1 MKEILI
7 KLIQFYRKHISPQL
21 PDMCRY
27 YPTCSQYA
35 IEALEIHGAFKGSLL
50 TVARLLRCN
59 ILFPGG
65 YDPGPSQ
72 EGQKIQ
78 PEDSQIMDAIYE
90 ILGIP
95 FGYVL
100 RFIFEAVNNYG
111 LALILFTLFA
121 RLLMIPTSIYQ
132 TKGTVKTQ
140 RLQPKIRR
148 INAKYK
154 GDQKKIQE
162 ETQALYQ
169 REGHNPMNIGCLP
182 LAIQFVIIFGLIG
195 VIYHPLK
202 WALAL
207 DETTINSLTE
217 IAKTLPDYNAK
228 TDLRTIELFV
238 INHINEISPLALSKG
253 MSAGIIER
261 IASFNFTFL
270 GIPLGKIPSIK
281 EPGALWA
288 VPILSGVTSLGTSLF
303 TMLQQ
308 RKSNPEMAKNPTM
321 GCMTFGMP
329 LFSLYFTFQFPA
341 GIGIYWIASN
351 VFALIQTVVLSFT
364 HSPKKMIAKAMVD
377 ETVERRSR
385 EENLKRARAQKK
397 EEK

>member
-1 MKEILI
+1 ME
-7 KLIQFYRKHISPQL
+7 
-21 PDMCRY
+21 
-27 YPTCSQYA
+27 
-35 IEALEIHGAFKGSLL
+35 
-50 TVARLLRCN
+50 
-59 ILFPGG
+59 
-65 YDPGPSQ
+65 
-72 EGQKIQ
+72 
-78 PEDSQIMDAIYE
+78 AIYE

-100 RFIFEAVNNYG
+100 RFIFEAVDNYG

-169 REGHNPMNIGCLP
+169 REGHNPMNMGCLP
-182 LAIQFVIIFGLIG
+182 LGIQFVIIFGLIG

-202 WALAL
+202 WALAIP
-207 DETTINSLTE
+207 DTTIASLTE
-217 IAKTLPDYNAK
+217 IAKELAEYNAK
-228 TDLRTIELFV
+228 TDQRTVELFV
-238 INHINEISPLALSKG
+238 INHINEIRQLALEKG
-253 MSAGIIER
+253 ISQSVIDSI
-261 IASFNFTFL
+261 SNFNFTFL
-270 GIPLGKIPSIK
+270 RIPLGKIPSIK
-281 EPGALWA
+281 EPGKLWA
-288 VPILSGVTSLGTSLF
+288 VPILSGITSLGTSLF
-303 TMLQQ
+303 SMLQQ
-308 RKSNPEMAKNPTM
+308 RKTNPEIAKNPSM

-385 EENLKRARAQKK
+385 EENLKRALAHKK

>member
-1 MKEILI
+1 
-7 KLIQFYRKHISPQL
+7 
-21 PDMCRY
+21 
-27 YPTCSQYA
+27 
-35 IEALEIHGAFKGSLL
+35 
-50 TVARLLRCN
+50 
-59 ILFPGG
+59 
-65 YDPGPSQ
+65 
-72 EGQKIQ
+72 
-78 PEDSQIMDAIYE
+78 MDAIYE

-100 RFIFEAVNNYG
+100 RFIFEAVDNYG

-169 REGHNPMNIGCLP
+169 REGHNPMNMGCLP
-182 LAIQFVIIFGLIG
+182 LAIQFIIIFGLIG

-202 WALAL
+202 WALAI

-217 IAKTLPDYNAK
+217 IAKTLPGYNAK

-238 INHINEISPLALSKG
+238 INHIDTISPLALSKG
-253 MSAGIIER
+253 IGAGVIDS
-261 IASFNFTFL
+261 IANFNFTFL

-281 EPGALWA
+281 EPGILWV
-288 VPILSGVTSLGTSLF
+288 VPILSGLTSLATSLF
-303 TMLQQ
+303 SMLQQ
-308 RKSNPEMAKNPTM
+308 RKNNPEMAKNPTM

-329 LFSLYFTFQFPA
+329 LFSIYFTFQFPA

-351 VFALIQTVVLSFT
+351 VFALIQTVILSFT

-385 EENLKRARAQKK
+385 EENLKRALAQKK

>member
-1 MKEILI
+1 
-7 KLIQFYRKHISPQL
+7 
-21 PDMCRY
+21 
-27 YPTCSQYA
+27 
-35 IEALEIHGAFKGSLL
+35 
-50 TVARLLRCN
+50 
-59 ILFPGG
+59 
-65 YDPGPSQ
+65 
-72 EGQKIQ
+72 
-78 PEDSQIMDAIYE
+78 MDAIYTT
-90 ILGIP
+90 LGIP

-169 REGHNPMNIGCLP
+169 REGHNPMNMGCLP
-182 LAIQFVIIFGLIG
+182 LAIQFIIIFGLIG

-202 WALAL
+202 WALAI
-207 DETTINSLTE
+207 DDTTINSLTE
-217 IAKTLPDYNAK
+217 IAKGLAEYNAK
-228 TDLRTIELFV
+228 TGKQTIELFV
-238 INHINEISPLALSKG
+238 INHINEIRPIALSKG
-253 MSAGIIER
+253 ICSGVIDS
-261 IASFNFTFL
+261 IANFNFTFL
-270 GIPLGKIPSIK
+270 GIPLGEIPSIK
-281 EPGALWA
+281 EPGILW
-288 VPILSGVTSLGTSLF
+288 VIPILSGLTSLATSLF
-303 TMLQQ
+303 SMLQQ
-308 RKSNPEMAKNPTM
+308 RKNNPEMAKNPTM

-351 VFALIQTVVLSFT
+351 VFALIQTVILSFT

-385 EENLKRARAQKK
+385 EENLKRALAQKK

>member
-1 MKEILI
+1 
-7 KLIQFYRKHISPQL
+7 
-21 PDMCRY
+21 
-27 YPTCSQYA
+27 
-35 IEALEIHGAFKGSLL
+35 
-50 TVARLLRCN
+50 
-59 ILFPGG
+59 
-65 YDPGPSQ
+65 
-72 EGQKIQ
+72 
-78 PEDSQIMDAIYE
+78 MDAIYE

-154 GDQKKIQE
+154 GAQKKIQE

-169 REGHNPMNIGCLP
+169 REGHNPMNMGCLP

-217 IAKTLPDYNAK
+217 IAK
-228 TDLRTIELFV
+228 
-238 INHINEISPLALSKG
+238 G

-281 EPGALWA
+281 EPGILWI

-308 RKSNPEMAKNPTM
+308 RKNNPEMAKNPTM

-364 HSPKKMIAKAMVD
+364 HIPKKMIAKAMVD

>member
-1 MKEILI
+1 
-7 KLIQFYRKHISPQL
+7 
-21 PDMCRY
+21 
-27 YPTCSQYA
+27 
-35 IEALEIHGAFKGSLL
+35 
-50 TVARLLRCN
+50 
-59 ILFPGG
+59 
-65 YDPGPSQ
+65 
-72 EGQKIQ
+72 
-78 PEDSQIMDAIYE
+78 MDAIYE

-169 REGHNPMNIGCLP
+169 REGHNPMNMGCLP

-261 IASFNFTFL
+261 ISSFNFTFL

-288 VPILSGVTSLGTSLF
+288 VPILSGVTSLGPSLF
-303 TMLQQ
+303 TVLQQ

-377 ETVERRSR
+377 ETGERRSR

>member
-1 MKEILI
+1 
-7 KLIQFYRKHISPQL
+7 
-21 PDMCRY
+21 
-27 YPTCSQYA
+27 
-35 IEALEIHGAFKGSLL
+35 
-50 TVARLLRCN
+50 
-59 ILFPGG
+59 
-65 YDPGPSQ
+65 
-72 EGQKIQ
+72 
-78 PEDSQIMDAIYE
+78 MDAIYE

-100 RFIFEAVNNYG
+100 RFIFEAVDNYG

-169 REGHNPMNIGCLP
+169 REGHNPMNMGCLP
-182 LAIQFVIIFGLIG
+182 LAIQFIIIFGLIG

-202 WALAL
+202 WALAI

-217 IAKTLPDYNAK
+217 IAKTLPGYNAK

-238 INHINEISPLALSKG
+238 INHIDTIRPLALSKG
-253 MSAGIIER
+253 IGAGVIDS
-261 IASFNFTFL
+261 IANFNFTFL

-281 EPGALWA
+281 EPGILWV
-288 VPILSGVTSLGTSLF
+288 VPILSGLTSLATSLF
-303 TMLQQ
+303 SMLQQ
-308 RKSNPEMAKNPTM
+308 RKNNPEMAKNPTM

-329 LFSLYFTFQFPA
+329 LFSIYFTFQFPA

-351 VFALIQTVVLSFT
+351 VFALIQTVILSFT

-385 EENLKRARAQKK
+385 KRISSAHLRRKK
-397 EEK
+397 KKNKFSRWWKQRC

>member
-1 MKEILI
+1 MKDILI

-65 YDPGPSQ
+65 YDPVPPKRDKNPTG
-72 EGQKIQ
+72 GLT
-78 PEDSQIMDAIYE
+78 IMDAIYE

-100 RFIFEAVNNYG
+100 RFIFEAVDNYG

-169 REGHNPMNIGCLP
+169 REGHNPMNMGCLP
-182 LAIQFVIIFGLIG
+182 LAIQFIIIFGLIG

-202 WALAL
+202 WALAI

-217 IAKTLPDYNAK
+217 IAKTLPGYNAK

-238 INHINEISPLALSKG
+238 INHIDTIRPLALSKG
-253 MSAGIIER
+253 IGAGVIDS
-261 IASFNFTFL
+261 IANFNFTFL

-281 EPGALWA
+281 EPGILWA
-288 VPILSGVTSLGTSLF
+288 VPILSGLTSLATSLF
-303 TMLQQ
+303 SMLQQ
-308 RKSNPEMAKNPTM
+308 RKNNPEMAKNPTM

-329 LFSLYFTFQFPA
+329 LFSIYFTFQFPA

-351 VFALIQTVVLSFT
+351 VFALIQTVILSFT

-385 EENLKRARAQKK
+385 EENLKRALAQKK